1 MKERNK
7 MKKLTKSQE
16 KDMKAMFTIFK
27 NKYKGKDSF
36 KLYTKNIREFFRIT
50 MDVYVFGDCEVP
62 KNCGEWTKKG
72 EWERSDAIQYWS
84 ELCKIKYRNINKYF
98 YSVDDFSPYT

>member
-1 MKERNK
+1 MKEKNK

-27 NKYKGKDSF
+27 NKYRGKDSF

-72 EWERSDAIQYWS
+72 EWERSDAIKYWS
-84 ELCKIKYRNINKYF
+84 ELCKIKYRDINKYF